1 MAAAGDTTVDFGF
14 GEVPDKRQRPAWMG
28 RAAAVLLGLAFLSGV
43 AWLIVTNMGGK
54 SGPKKP
60 GVQKIE
66 ILKQPP
72 PPPPKPPEKQPEPPK
87 IKEEVKLDQPKPEP
101 VPDRPADPAPA
112 EKPLGVD
119 AEAGAGTDGFGLAAN
134 KGGRDITTI
143 GSTGAGGSSRYFT
156 GLLQRN
162 FFEALARNR
171 RAPLDEFSV
180 VVKVWLGDDG
190 RVQRT
195 LIVTG
200 SGNPQIDQLIEAT
213 LAEMAPLRE
222 VPPAAMRQVQL
233 RLNRRA

>member
-1 MAAAGDTTVDFGF
+1 MATPSNTSPERKQAKPWKGRALGGLLAAAFLIGTVWF
-14 GEVPDKRQRPAWMG
+14 VV
-28 RAAAVLLGLAFLSGV
+28 RAVQNKGTPQKPNVQQV
-43 AWLIVTNMGGK
+43 A
-54 SGPKKP
+54 
-60 GVQKIE
+60 

-87 IKEEVKLDQPKPEP
+87 IKEEVKIDQPKPEP
-101 VPDRPADPAPA
+101 QPDKPADPAPA
-112 EKPLGVD
+112 DKPLALD
-119 AEAGAGTDGFGLAAN
+119 ADGASGSDGFGLGAN

-143 GSTGAGGSSRYFT
+143 GSNTGGGGNGRYFT

-171 RAPLDEFSV
+171 KGPLDEFSV

-195 LIVTG
+195 QLING
-200 SGNPQIDQLIEAT
+200 SGNSDIDALIQAT

-222 VPPAAMRQVQL
+222 VPPSNLRQVQL
-233 RLNRRA
+233 RLNRRS